1 MNNKKIVPAIVILLA
16 VIGIASYLYNAHTYD
31 FEEHERFIC
40 VGEGKLLHVTTATP
54 KEPSNKYVF
63 IVHGDGPIDASHQ
76 SLYYPIW
83 EVLTNNGW
91 NVVSWDKPGIGQSRG
106 DWLQQSMEDRIQETK
121 RMIGY
126 FNDADEIVVL
136 GMSQAGWVV
145 PRVVEETQ
153 AVRGILI
160 SPAINWHEQMEFQ
173 RQQTLTPE
181 EHKRLEQYM
190 RQGKYEDY
198 VAAGGDLSRA
208 RFGFMQKNLDVDVR
222 QDLRKLT
229 KPIVLIG
236 GSSDQEVDIE
246 KTFDTYEEIVSDD
259 LLTTYWIEGV
269 DHEMIPESYKP
280 IRRWVKAYLA
290 PRTLYSE
297 QYLKTLNEIT
307 S

>member
-16 VIGIASYLYNAHTYD
+16 VIGIASYLYNSHTYD
-31 FEEHERFIC
+31 FEEYERFVC

-173 RQQTLTPE
+173 RQQTLTAE

-222 QDLRKLT
+222 QDLRNLT

-236 GSSDQEVDIE
+236 GSSDEKVDIE
-246 KTFDTYEEIVSDD
+246 NTFDTYEEIVSDD

-297 QYLKTLNEIT
+297 QYLKVLNDIT